1 MQIPD
6 TSPPHWLY
14 PYSLLLRGREFG
26 WEGGVVRKPEQNT
39 AMRAG
44 GEVVERGGGGKSK
57 LE

>member
-44 GEVVERGGGGKSK
+44 GEVVEGGGGW
-57 LE
+57 EI